1 MESSLRIRLT
11 PRAARNEI
19 VRWEAG
25 VLSVRVTA
33 PPVDGA
39 ANEALIELL
48 ADGLKIRKTDIQIRS
63 GASSREKLLTIA
75 KLDEETLYG
84 RLNKLCSS

>member
-33 PPVDGA
+33 PPVDSA
-39 ANEALIELL
+39 ANEALIQLL
-48 ADGLKIRKTDIQIRS
+48 ADGLKIRKTAIRIKS
-63 GASSREKLLTIA
+63 GASSREKLLI
-75 KLDEETLYG
+75 LEGMDEETLYE
-84 RLNKLCSS
+84 RLNGLCSS